1 MDTSSFWTLADPPE
15 QFLLYIA
22 PDVSV
27 KITGTPKVYHDGH
40 TDSGK
45 TIQRTFCGNCGS
57 AISTVSPNMSGVQV
71 IELGLF
77 DDMPKPSMQLYAKSR
92 PAWEKPVDAAKL
104 FDKMPTK

>member
-1 MDTSSFWTLADPPE
+1 
-15 QFLLYIA
+15 
-22 PDVSV
+22 
-27 KITGTPKVYHDGH
+27 
-40 TDSGK
+40 
-45 TIQRTFCGNCGS
+45 
-57 AISTVSPNMSGVQV
+57 MSGVQV